1 MCGPY
6 CTARRDNTT
15 TLSPR
20 GRYYCYEGKRT
31 HKSLT
36 SFRKTLNETRM
47 QVTVLLLV
55 CLGPWIHTA
64 QSGPVE
70 EFESSTAYPEDQD
83 VSGDDLELSGSGSGS
98 GDFGVKATDFSSMWN
113 VSTAPPP
120 VKPAMTTEQDG
131 GVVEAKEEEGTV
143 SQAAAATPTTA
154 TPTMAPP
161 AATASNQLTT
171 APGRVIEEVPEVPL
185 LQTTSSPAATQAKAT
200 PPPVKATAAP
210 VANEP
215 VPSETTQSL
224 LATES
229 SPTEAAAPVGVD
241 TEPESEMLPAT
252 TPAAEIDTESIDPT
266 QDDMSSGD
274 SDNAEATASPT
285 LTESDIINPNVVE
298 RVDAPIEKTVR
309 TGMERNPDDSDMEFE
324 PVVNQVDTEKAVG
337 ETSEN
342 QSLLERKEVLGGVI
356 AGGVVGLAFAIMLV
370 SLMVYRMKKKDEGS
384 YALDEQKHP
393 NGYQK
398 PQRQEE
404 FLA

>member
-1 MCGPY
+1 M
-6 CTARRDNTT
+6 ARERWGGA
-15 TLSPR
+15 L
-20 GRYYCYEGKRT
+20 
-31 HKSLT
+31 
-36 SFRKTLNETRM
+36 
-47 QVTVLLLV
+47 Q
-55 CLGPWIHTA
+55 
-64 QSGPVE
+64 
-70 EFESSTAYPEDQD
+70 
-83 VSGDDLELSGSGSGS
+83 
-98 GDFGVKATDFSSMWN
+98 GVKVTDFSSMWN

-120 VKPAMTTEQDG
+120 VKPAMTTEQAD

-171 APGRVIEEVPEVPL
+171 APGRIIEEVPEVPL
-185 LQTTSSPAATQAKAT
+185 LQTTSASPAATQAKAT

-210 VANEP
+210 IANEP

-224 LATES
+224 LTTES

-241 TEPESEMLPAT
+241 TEVEASAEASTEPTTVAEEEEEEEEVVEKEEEEEEATHAPSQQPESEMLPAT

-274 SDNAEATASPT
+274 GDNAEATASPT
-285 LTESDIINPNVVE
+285 LTESDIINPDVVE
-298 RVDAPIEKTVR
+298 RVEAPIENTVR
-309 TGMERNPDDSDMEFE
+309 TVMERNP
-324 PVVNQVDTEKAVG
+324 
-337 ETSEN
+337 TSEN